1 MSDDQLIT
9 NHSGRTGQRNGIALG
24 EGQIRRIFPVFVLV
38 MWVTAGVWVGQGRWN
53 VTATFLAVEAL
64 LVCLVVFVNFVWV
77 FNIGYAASTLLL
89 NLTVLLV
96 VGRPSAA
103 LVVGAVLALYGLRLL
118 LFSLGRLRHPSFAGR
133 RAGARAAHGSLPI
146 AVKVVVWLQTA
157 TLFTFHAMTTYALA
171 RGDVALT
178 PLVAAGAALMMVGL
192 VIEAVADRQKQR
204 AKLAEPDRWMST
216 GLFRRTRHPNYA
228 AEIAVQAGLLVCA
241 FGAAAATGEWGW
253 ALVGLV
259 LAPTYIV
266 LLMLS
271 ATTGAEL
278 AARGRYGD
286 DPEFQE
292 YAARSG
298 ALLPRWS

>member
-9 NHSGRTGQRNGIALG
+9 NHSGRTGQRNGVALG

-38 MWVTAGVWVGQGRWN
+38 MWVTAGVWVGQGRWS
-53 VTATFLAVEAL
+53 TSATVLAVEAL
-64 LVCLVVFVNFVWV
+64 VVCLVVFVNFVWV
-77 FNIGYAASTLLL
+77 FNIGYAVSTLLL

-103 LVVGAVLALYGLRLL
+103 LVVGGVLALYGLRLL
-118 LFSLGRLRHPSFAGR
+118 AFSLGRLRHPGFAER
-133 RAGARAAHGSLPI
+133 RAGALAAHASLPFV
-146 AVKVVVWLQTA
+146 VKVVVWLQTA

-171 RGDVALT
+171 RGDVSLT
-178 PLVAAGAALMMVGL
+178 PLVAVGAALMMVGL
-192 VIEAVADRQKQR
+192 VVEAVADRQKQR
-204 AKLAEPDRWMST
+204 AKLAAPHRWVST
-216 GLFRRTRHPNYA
+216 GVFRRTRHPNYA

-241 FGAAAATGEWGW
+241 VGAAAATGEWGW
-253 ALVGLV
+253 GVVGLV

-278 AARGRYGD
+278 ATRARYGD
-286 DPEFQE
+286 DPEFQA
-292 YAARSG
+292 YAAGSG
-298 ALLPRWS
+298 ALTPRRS